1 MNAPAEPVGPVQSRL
16 AAPFRAS
23 LITVV
28 ASLIFS
34 LGALTNRWADQ
45 VDAWQYLL
53 WRSIGVLVALELVER
68 FRKRQSPLV
77 RAWTS
82 GPTMVGASFGLFGA
96 SLGFVYALKN
106 TTAANASFFSS
117 LTPFVAAALGWVVLK
132 ERFGLATWLA
142 MALAGCGLALMLFG
156 PTGQAQQGIAQ
167 QGSGIASSFRGNM
180 SGLVCSVG
188 FALYMICVRTDSTR
202 DWGSAMSG
210 YCTMMVVVCAAV
222 TFSKG
227 RPLVPVASN
236 IGLALLHG
244 ALLIVAGTLLFN
256 HGAKLVPAVALAV
269 FAQAET
275 LAVPLMIMMV
285 FGEIPSAAALLGGA
299 MILIGV
305 LVQAIGEAR
314 HSRAAGVIA
323 ASPIPG

>member
-1 MNAPAEPVGPVQSRL
+1 MTVG
-16 AAPFRAS
+16 AS
-23 LITVV
+23 LIW
-28 ASLIFS
+28 S

-82 GPTMVGASFGLFGA
+82 GSTMVGASFGLFGA

-117 LTPFVAAALGWVVLK
+117 LTPFVAAALGWVLLN
-132 ERFGLATWLA
+132 ERFGLATWMA
-142 MALAGCGLALMLFG
+142 MGLAGSGLALMLFG
-156 PTGQAQQGIAQ
+156 PTGDAQ
-167 QGSGIASSFRGNM
+167 QGSGIASSLRGNL

-188 FALYMICVRTDSTR
+188 FAIYMICVRTDSTR
-202 DWGSAMSG
+202 DWGPAMSG
-210 YCTMMVVVCAAV
+210 YCTMMVGVCAAV
-222 TFSKG
+222 TVSKG
-227 RPLVPVASN
+227 RLLVPVASN

-244 ALLIVAGTLLFN
+244 ALLIVFGTLLFN

-275 LAVPLMIMMV
+275 LAVPLMIMVV
-285 FGEIPSAAALLGGA
+285 FGEVPSSVALLGGA
-299 MILIGV
+299 MILAAV

-314 HSRAAGVIA
+314 HSRAASGVIG